1 MRILTFGQTGQLAK
15 ALKRTQPES
24 FELIQLTHQ
33 QVDIT
38 QPQLIDE
45 ALARYRPD
53 IIINCAAYTD
63 VERAE
68 SNATQVMQTNVDAVR
83 FMVKAARQYGIR
95 FIQLSTDYVFDGLSS
110 RPYTV
115 NQTPSAINVYGQS
128 KLLAEDV
135 ILEQQSNQF
144 CIIRTSW
151 LYHYSGKNF
160 VTTMLKLMSQEHNNA
175 MLAQGLIPNINVV
188 NDQTGC
194 PTMVDDLAHF
204 LWKLCLQ
211 KQWSA
216 IYHWSDAGMC
226 TWYEFA
232 KEIRSQAT
240 ALGLMR
246 ATVTLTPVT
255 SENYNSPVKRP
266 SFSVLDTRLSHSIS
280 KPKPWQ
286 QQLAQC
292 LYSRSINK
300 D

>member
-15 ALKRTQPES
+15 ALKRTQPGY

-33 QVDIT
+33 QVNIT

-45 ALARYRPD
+45 ALAHYRPN

-83 FMVKAARQYGIR
+83 FMAKAARQYGIR

-110 RPYTV
+110 LPYTV
-115 NQTPSAINVYGQS
+115 DQKPCAINVYGQS
-128 KLLAEDV
+128 KLLAENI
-135 ILEQQSNQF
+135 ILQQQSNQF
-144 CIIRTSW
+144 CIVRTSW
-151 LYHYSGKNF
+151 LYHNSGKNF
-160 VTTMLKLMSQEHNNA
+160 VTTMLKLMSQDHNNA
-175 MLAQGLIPNINVV
+175 MLMQGLIPNINVV
-188 NDQTGC
+188 NDQTGS
-194 PTMVDDLAHF
+194 PTMVDGLAHF

-232 KEIRSQAT
+232 QEIQSQAV
-240 ALGLMR
+240 ALGLIP
-246 ATVTLTPVT
+246 TKVTLTPVT
-255 SENYNSPVKRP
+255 SEQYNSPVKRP
-266 SFSVLDTRLSHSIS
+266 TFSVLDTSHSHLIL

-292 LYSRSINK
+292 LYVRAINK

>member
-15 ALKRTQPES
+15 ALKRTQPGY

-33 QVDIT
+33 QVNIT
-38 QPQLIDE
+38 QPQLINE
-45 ALARYRPD
+45 ALARYQPD

-83 FMVKAARQYGIR
+83 FMAKAARQYGIR

-110 RPYTV
+110 LPYTV

-128 KLLAEDV
+128 KLLAENI
-135 ILEQQSNQF
+135 ILQQQSSQF
-144 CIIRTSW
+144 CIVRTSW
-151 LYHYSGKNF
+151 LYHHSGKNF
-160 VTTMLKLMSQEHNNA
+160 VTTMLKLMSQAHHSA
-175 MLAQGLIPNINVV
+175 MLTQGLIPNINVV
-188 NDQTGC
+188 NDQTGS

-211 KQWSA
+211 KQWLP

-232 KEIRSQAT
+232 KEIQSQAE
-240 ALGLMR
+240 ALGLIP
-246 ATVTLTPVT
+246 ATITLTPVT
-255 SENYNSPVKRP
+255 SEQYNSRVKRP
-266 SFSVLDTRLSHSIS
+266 TFSVLDTSHSQSIL
-280 KPKPWQ
+280 KPKNWQ

-292 LYSRSINK
+292 LYARSFNN